1 MIDNNLNSNINNNKN
16 NISKYTCE
24 MYAARD
30 MSASVITTTTSTPSS
45 TTTSTPSSTTT
56 STTTSIYLWDVGGH
70 RHVGISEDIGGG
82 KGAQFGG
89 SVELPP
95 EQELDSEVEVG
106 AGFDVD
112 GNDVGLDVLF

>member
-1 MIDNNLNSNINNNKN
+1 
-16 NISKYTCE
+16 
-24 MYAARD
+24 
-30 MSASVITTTTSTPSS
+30 MSASVITTTTSTPSAATTTTS
-45 TTTSTPSSTTT
+45 TPSATTTSTSTPSSTTT

-82 KGAQFGG
+82 KRAQFGG

>member
-1 MIDNNLNSNINNNKN
+1 
-16 NISKYTCE
+16 
-24 MYAARD
+24 
-30 MSASVITTTTSTPSS
+30 MSASVITTTTSTPSSTTTS

-95 EQELDSEVEVG
+95 EQELDVEVEVG

-112 GNDVGLDVLF
+112 GNDVGLDFLF

>member
-1 MIDNNLNSNINNNKN
+1 
-16 NISKYTCE
+16 
-24 MYAARD
+24 

-56 STTTSIYLWDVGGH
+56 STKISTSTSIYLWDVGGH
-70 RHVGISEDIGGG
+70 RHVGISEDIRGG

-95 EQELDSEVEVG
+95 EEELDSEVEVS
-106 AGFDVD
+106 AGFDADVGVDVEGNDGND
-112 GNDVGLDVLF
+112 GNDVDLDVLF